1 MSLKKKLSMTGM
13 AAIFIIIGWFL
24 LSFVIVPV
32 FGVVKEIFFTDG
44 NFSMHS
50 IKKLVSSGRV
60 KSALT
65 NSYLMAF
72 CTVITVS
79 LVATFQILATEYFK
93 LKGSKFMEL
102 IFMTPLMYGGISLV
116 TGYNYVYS
124 ANGFITKALLEIFPG
139 MNPYWFTGFSGV
151 LFVHTF
157 SMTTFHIL
165 FVKTAFKRI
174 DYSTIEACKSLG
186 ANDMQAFFKVALP
199 VIKPS
204 IFSAT
209 ILLVLGAL
217 NSFAA
222 PSILGGKNFYMIN
235 SMILNLNGL
244 RSYDL
249 SALLSFILA
258 LTCIALLLIMKW
270 FEKRSSYI
278 SVSKVPAK
286 IKKIKIR
293 NPVVNIMVHAA
304 AYFMTLIYLLPIAGI
319 ILFSLG
325 DLPSITTST
334 FPKSFSPDNYIR
346 VFSNPV
352 TLQPFLNSVKLSL
365 LAVLIVMF
373 ISVASSLA
381 IHRKPGKVTSILEM
395 TLLIPWM
402 LPATMLVVGM
412 ITTYSRK
419 SILMFN
425 QVLLGGFWLLP
436 VAYAVCQLPSAMRL
450 IRASLYSVNNSHEE
464 AARSLGAGV
473 FYTFRRVVFPAILP
487 TAVSA
492 GAICF
497 NGLLSEY
504 TVSALL
510 YNINNIPLGIV
521 LRQPAISADLNSEA
535 NTLVY
540 IVVLM
545 IISGIT
551 LMLTQKYRNND

>member
-1 MSLKKKLSMTGM
+1 MKKKLSVAGQ
-13 AAIFIIIGWFL
+13 AVIFIAIGWFL
-24 LSFVIVPV
+24 LAFVITPV
-32 FGVVKEIFFTDG
+32 FSVIRTIFFTDG
-44 NFSMHS
+44 SFSFHS
-50 IKKLVSSGRV
+50 IEKLASSGRV
-60 KSALT
+60 RSALT

-79 LVATFQILATEYFK
+79 IVGFFQILVTEYFRVR
-93 LKGSKFMEL
+93 GSKFMEL
-102 IFMTPLMYGGISLV
+102 VFMTPLLYGGISLV

-124 ANGFITKALLEIFPG
+124 ANGFFTKILTQVFPG
-139 MNPYWFTGFSGV
+139 MNPYWFTGFTGV

-174 DYSTIEACKSLG
+174 DYSTIEASKSLG
-186 ANDMQAFFKVALP
+186 ANDMQAFVKVALP

-222 PSILGGKNFYMIN
+222 PSMLGGKNFYMIN

-258 LTCIALLLIMKW
+258 VTCIVLLLFMKW
-270 FEKRSSYI
+270 LERKNSYL
-278 SVSKVPAK
+278 SVSKVPTK

-293 NPVVNIMVHAA
+293 NPVLNILVHLL
-304 AYFMTLIYLLPIAGI
+304 AYAMTLVYLLPIVGI
-319 ILFSLG
+319 VLFSLG

-334 FPKSFSPDNYIR
+334 FPKSFSLDNYIR

-352 TLQPFLNSVKLSL
+352 TLRPFLNSVKLSL
-365 LAVLIVMF
+365 IAVFIVLLITV
-373 ISVASSLA
+373 ISSLA
-381 IHRKPGKVTSILEM
+381 IHKKPGKATGILEM
-395 TLLIPWM
+395 TLLIPWI

-412 ITTYSRK
+412 ITTYSDR
-419 SILMFN
+419 SILVFN

-436 VAYAVCQLPSAMRL
+436 IAYAVCQIPSAMRL
-450 IRASLYSVNNSHEE
+450 IRAALYNVNTSHEE

-473 FYTFRRVVFPAILP
+473 FYTFRRVVLPAILP
-487 TAVSA
+487 TAISV

-510 YNINNIPLGIV
+510 YNVNNVPLGIV
-521 LRQPAISADLNSEA
+521 LRQPAISADLNTEA

-540 IVVLM
+540 IVSLM

-551 LMLTQKYRNND
+551 LIATQKYRNNDT